1 MFYGHFFIQIFNY
14 MCHTGPLEV
23 AISGGVAGAC
33 FWASVFPTDVVKSR
47 VQVSAVTALLLFM
60 FFHKVNPVTKQI

>member
-47 VQVSAVTALLLFM
+47 VQVSAVTALLLFV
-60 FFHKVNPVTKQI
+60 FS